1 MYPDARSAA
10 GAKLAP
16 YPDVR
21 PAAKAKL
28 APYPD
33 VQPAGGAKLAPAVPG
48 SRPLFGKRILEERLP
63 ATQSRDVVDD
73 WFVLL
78 DVERTGAGILACVSL
93 SFALFSLPAEMRAL
107 AYAFSAWR
115 KNMLILNSHDSSGE
129 DRLTSPCP

>member
-1 MYPDARSAA
+1 MYPDARSVD

-21 PAAKAKL
+21 PAA
-28 APYPD
+28 
-33 VQPAGGAKLAPAVPG
+33 GAKLGPAVPG

-93 SFALFSLPAEMRAL
+93 
-107 AYAFSAWR
+107 
-115 KNMLILNSHDSSGE
+115 
-129 DRLTSPCP
+129 